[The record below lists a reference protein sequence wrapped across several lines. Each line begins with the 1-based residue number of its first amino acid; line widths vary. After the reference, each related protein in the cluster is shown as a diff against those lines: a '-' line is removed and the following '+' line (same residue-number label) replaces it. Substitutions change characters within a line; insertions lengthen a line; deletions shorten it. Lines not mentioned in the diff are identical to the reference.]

1 MKTSKS
7 SKLSAFLIIVMMMF
21 MMVFLTSCEGYTWK
35 YHTTIQY
42 HYEGETETHVVTHD
56 LVVSYNSSVEEIS
69 VQAFA
74 NSFNN
79 GHNVE
84 LVYNVWHDG
93 VIQENRSRASYY
105 KYLIMQVPDKSVLI
119 DKVETVRTLKTK

>member
-7 SKLSAFLIIVMMMF
+7 SKLSAFLIIVLMMF
-21 MMVFLTSCEGYTWK
+21 MALCLTSCEGYTWK

-56 LVVSYNSSVEEIS
+56 FVVSYNSSVEEIS

-79 GHNVE
+79 GHDVE
-84 LVYNVWHDG
+84 LVYEVERVCAVG
-93 VIQENRSRASYY
+93 GASYH
-105 KYLIMQVPDKSVLI
+105 KYRIMQVPDKSVLI
-119 DKVETVRTLKTK
+119 DDVKTIRTSKTK